1 VPYDNYSIAKIGV
14 VLPLSGDNSEYAQA
28 FLSGLQRGGELLKS
42 KNKISYVI
50 YDNQGNQLN
59 TIKAFNELYSFHKV
73 DAIIGPTNSKN
84 LISGATV
91 LSKSEIPIFA
101 PGSIDEDIHSINSNV
116 HLLNSS
122 LDYKNEIL
130 ANHIISNL
138 ELEKIAIIA
147 PKTDDGIKE
156 VDSFLEQMNR
166 LNKEPVSIQWYENTE
181 PVDLRGLF
189 TELREVAWEIQQ
201 ADEYKEF
208 LGVNIDTLDAM
219 FNFDSDDVYD
229 MFDFNNQE
237 EEIDSTKV
245 ILDVIDGVF
254 LPLSG
259 QGLTYVGTQIALAN
273 LETQFFGNELW
284 LDLDFINQENISSHI
299 IGMYFVSSF
308 LPNYRVGNQFDY
320 NPELNNAFHYGL
332 DLSRFINST
341 IESDKS
347 FNMSNQNSNR
357 YSSTRKFDFSSGKVN
372 TDINL
377 FKYSNRRLIKTKI
390 INNPTNSHVD

>member
-1 VPYDNYSIAKIGV
+1 MIN
-14 VLPLSGDNSEYAQA
+14 N
-28 FLSGLQRGGELLKS
+28 LQ
-42 KNKISYVI
+42 
-50 YDNQGNQLN
+50 
-59 TIKAFNELYSFHKV
+59 
-73 DAIIGPTNSKN
+73 
-84 LISGATV
+84 
-91 LSKSEIPIFA
+91 
-101 PGSIDEDIHSINSNV
+101 
-116 HLLNSS
+116 
-122 LDYKNEIL
+122 
-130 ANHIISNL
+130 
-138 ELEKIAIIA
+138 LEKIAIIA
-147 PKTDDGIKE
+147 PKTNDGIKE

-181 PVDLRGLF
+181 PVDLRGIF
-189 TELREVAWEIQQ
+189 TELREVAWEIQHE
-201 ADEYKEF
+201 DEYKEF
-208 LGVNIDTLDAM
+208 LGVDIDTLDAM

-259 QGLTYVGTQIALAN
+259 GGLTYVGTQIALAN

-299 IGMYFVSSF
+299 IGMYFISSF

-341 IESDKS
+341 IEDDKS

-377 FKYSNRRLIKTKI
+377 FKYSNRRLIKTEI
-390 INNPTNSHVD
+390 INNPINSHVD